1 LGETVAGHSSF
12 RGVFA
17 YPITP
22 TRDDGAKV
30 DEQRLREL
38 LDELIQEGCHGIV
51 VLGSTGAIGSF
62 SGDERKSLAKVAARH
77 IDGRVPLLVGTGA
90 MTTDEAKE
98 LAVHAESIG
107 ANGLQV
113 VPMSHWPL
121 TAAEIY
127 DHFKEIAAAVS
138 IPIVVHNC
146 PSLTGFDMKP
156 PLLAR
161 LTEIENICY
170 LKEGS
175 GDQAR
180 APVLRRLTK
189 GAAPLFQDSETMAL
203 HGLVGGAEVW
213 ATMTPNIFPKQSV
226 ELFEL
231 AAVKKDVEGAR
242 RLFEQM
248 FPVIEFV
255 FEKSGIRALHTAL
268 EILGRPAGSP
278 RRPIRMLGA
287 DDRATL
293 KELLRACGSMVR
305 WTEQG
310 TPLPAMTIAGGRS

>member
-1 LGETVAGHSSF
+1 VAGHSSF

-30 DEQRLREL
+30 DERRLREL

-62 SGDERKSLAKVAARH
+62 SGDERKSLAKVASRH
-77 IDGRVPLLVGTGA
+77 VDGRVPLLVGTGA
-90 MTTDEAKE
+90 MTDDEAKE

-107 ANGLQV
+107 ANGLQI

-121 TAAEIY
+121 TEAEIY
-127 DHFKEIAAAVS
+127 EHFKEIAAAVS

-146 PSLTGFDMKP
+146 PSLTGIDMKP

-189 GAAPLFQDSETMAL
+189 GAVPLFQDSETMAL
-203 HGLVGGAEVW
+203 HGLLAGAEVW

-231 AAVKKDVEGAR
+231 AAVKKDLEGAR

-268 EILGRPAGSP
+268 EILGRPVGLP
-278 RRPIRMLGA
+278 RRPIRMLGGN
-287 DDRATL
+287 DRATL
-293 KELLRACGSMVR
+293 NRLLRACGSMVL

-310 TPLPAMTIAGGRS
+310 THLPAMTITGGRS

>member
-1 LGETVAGHSSF
+1 MAGHSSF

-226 ELFEL
+226 ELFKL
-231 AAVKKDVEGAR
+231 AAVKKDVDGAR

>member
-1 LGETVAGHSSF
+1 LSETVAGHSSF

-22 TRDDGAKV
+22 TKHDGAKV
-30 DEQRLREL
+30 DERRLCEL
-38 LDELIQEGCHGIV
+38 LDEFIQEGCHGIV

-62 SGDERKSLAKVAARH
+62 SQDERKSLAKVAARH
-77 IDGRVPLLVGTGA
+77 VDGRVPLLVGTGA
-90 MTTDEAKE
+90 MTTHEAKE
-98 LAVHAESIG
+98 LAVHAEAIG
-107 ANGLQV
+107 ANGVQV

-121 TAAEIY
+121 TEAEIY
-127 DHFKEIAAAVS
+127 EQFEEIAAAVS
-138 IPIVVHNC
+138 VPIIVHNC
-146 PSLTGFDMKP
+146 PSLTGIDMKP

-161 LTEIENICY
+161 LTEIDNVCY

-180 APVLRRLTK
+180 TPVLRRLTNC
-189 GAAPLFQDSETMAL
+189 AVPLFQDSETTAL
-203 HGLVGGAEVW
+203 HGLLGGAEVW

-226 ELFEL
+226 ELFKL
-231 AAVKKDVEGAR
+231 AAVKKDVDGAR

-305 WTEQG
+305 WTEQ
-310 TPLPAMTIAGGRS
+310 TAHLPTMNVTGGRS